1 MLCFAHSTHTT
12 TNSVRGLLLAKRSI
26 ASFSLL
32 RRTGFCHRL
41 SHFDF
46 LLRLKAATGA
56 CAAWR
61 ALCGAG
67 CCTALLRM
75 RPRSRSTKLT
85 VVSNA
90 YNPPIVDSFQFVI
103 CCKSSFDISFSG
115 SLMSFILEICQSVE
129 NISVIGRFPIFFFIH
144 FSSKFLPF
152 SSTVQGW

>member
-56 CAAWR
+56 A
-61 ALCGAG
+61 
-67 CCTALLRM
+67 CTVRRRLLHCTTEDEAEIDEAH
-75 RPRSRSTKLT
+75 SGLKC
-85 VVSNA
+85 
-90 YNPPIVDSFQFVI
+90 SFQFVI
-103 CCKSSFDISFSG
+103 CCKSSFDISVSG

-129 NISVIGRFPIFFFIH
+129 NISMIGRFPIFFFSFNFLASFCH
-144 FSSKFLPF
+144 LAQLCRAGEALGLAFFSD
-152 SSTVQGW
+152 T